1 MLSRYQPR
9 RIQEDPDDVV
19 NPACEE
25 AIRPRPAIDVAR
37 QKLEKRASCAGSK
50 SVYGGRAMANA
61 AEIADQIRTNPSLRA
76 KLLDNPRSVVNR
88 VIPVKRVGVRVDDEI
103 VNLREE
109 VLTELA
115 KQAVWQPED
124 WSMRHAEAVIR
135 QFFDQAIRNPQTSF
149 AVTVLMTCIVFITG
163 LSFAIAG
170 IFVGLSGDK
179 ELLGAVLVGSG
190 VIGTLGALFAIARRG
205 VDNANANHAQIRLIL
220 AGFAS
225 ELGHLRALDLQTVTD
240 VAEVNDK
247 IQAAL
252 DQAVRLIHENVKQ
265 NDSSSI

>member
-1 MLSRYQPR
+1 
-9 RIQEDPDDVV
+9 
-19 NPACEE
+19 
-25 AIRPRPAIDVAR
+25 
-37 QKLEKRASCAGSK
+37 
-50 SVYGGRAMANA
+50 MANA
-61 AEIADQIRTNPSLRA
+61 TEIADQIRTNPSLRA
-76 KLLDNPRSVVNR
+76 KLLDDPRAVVNR
-88 VIPVKRVGVRVDDEI
+88 VIPVKRIGVGSDDEI

-149 AVTVLMTCIVFITG
+149 AVTILMTSIIFITG
-163 LSFAIAG
+163 LTFTIVG
-170 IFVGLSGDK
+170 IVVGLDRDK
-179 ELLGAVLVGSG
+179 EVLGAVLVASG
-190 VIGTLGALFAIARRG
+190 IIGTLGALFAIARKG

-225 ELGHLRALDLQTVTD
+225 ELGHLRALDLQTVAE
-240 VAEVNDK
+240 VAEVNEK

-252 DQAVRLIHENVKQ
+252 DQAVRLINENVKR
-265 NDSSSI
+265 NDSSPI

>member
-1 MLSRYQPR
+1 
-9 RIQEDPDDVV
+9 V
-19 NPACEE
+19 
-25 AIRPRPAIDVAR
+25 
-37 QKLEKRASCAGSK
+37 
-50 SVYGGRAMANA
+50 ANA

-76 KLLDNPRSVVNR
+76 KLLDDPRAVVNR
-88 VIPVKRVGVRVDDEI
+88 VIPVKRIGVGVDDEI

-115 KQAVWQPED
+115 KQTVWQPED
-124 WSMRHAEAVIR
+124 WSMRHSEAVIR

-149 AVTVLMTCIVFITG
+149 AVTILMTSIIFIIGLAFTIV
-163 LSFAIAG
+163 G
-170 IFVGLSGDK
+170 IVVGLGGDK
-179 ELLGAVLVGSG
+179 EQLGAVLVASG
-190 VIGTLGALFAIARRG
+190 MIGTLGALFAIARRG

-247 IQAAL
+247 IQAAM

-265 NDSSSI
+265 NDSSLI

>member
-1 MLSRYQPR
+1 
-9 RIQEDPDDVV
+9 
-19 NPACEE
+19 
-25 AIRPRPAIDVAR
+25 
-37 QKLEKRASCAGSK
+37 
-50 SVYGGRAMANA
+50 MADA

-76 KLLDNPRSVVNR
+76 RLLANPRAVVNS
-88 VIPVKRVGVRVDDEI
+88 VIPVKRIGVGVDDEI
-103 VNLREE
+103 VSLREE

-170 IFVGLSGDK
+170 IFVGLGGDK
-179 ELLGAVLVGSG
+179 ELLGAVLVASG
-190 VIGTLGALFAIARRG
+190 VIGTIGALFAIARRG

-247 IQAAL
+247 IQTAM
-252 DQAVRLIHENVKQ
+252 DQAVRLINENVKQ
-265 NDSSSI
+265 KDSSPI

>member
-1 MLSRYQPR
+1 
-9 RIQEDPDDVV
+9 
-19 NPACEE
+19 
-25 AIRPRPAIDVAR
+25 
-37 QKLEKRASCAGSK
+37 
-50 SVYGGRAMANA
+50 MANA

-76 KLLDNPRSVVNR
+76 KLLDNPRAVVNS
-88 VIPVKRVGVRVDDEI
+88 VIPVKRIGVGVDDEI

-115 KQAVWQPED
+115 KQTVWQPED

-135 QFFDQAIRNPQTSF
+135 QFFEQAIRNPQTSF
-149 AVTVLMTCIVFITG
+149 AVTILMTSIVFITG
-163 LSFAIAG
+163 LTFTIAG
-170 IFVGLSGDK
+170 IVVGLGGDK

-190 VIGTLGALFAIARRG
+190 MVGTLGALFAIARRG

-225 ELGHLRALDLQTVTD
+225 ELGHLRALDLQTVSD
-240 VAEVNDK
+240 VAEVNEK

-265 NDSSSI
+265 NDSSAI